1 MNRMMKRY
9 GALLG
14 TLLLVLLM
22 ACTVACERKPLY
34 LQVPG
39 NLQVETSVYD
49 IKLEIMWGLDWQ
61 TRWQYV
67 WDEQEHGKLG
77 YSEPTGV
84 RSTIYSLDDNLS
96 RSNFFTQNFS
106 IHGGRISLQGGEWY
120 DLLFYNNGTEY
131 ILFES
136 DEHYTYY
143 NASTRS
149 TSRSHYVQRPRTRTF
164 VDYNQPDE
172 FFAVFMEKNQVSIDP
187 EDYTIEYDENGGIVY
202 VSTLNAMLRPHSY
215 IYLVQLLI
223 KNNVDAE
230 GNRIVKGARGI
241 TLSGLAQSVDLY
253 TGINADSLIAVT
265 TEDIK
270 PLQTDRMLTF
280 PDGTKQVGDVMA
292 ARMLTWGVPA
302 IDPLKVV
309 EEGHTVQLADSCYVG
324 VGLTLNNGTVYTI
337 QQNVTKQLEKYPAGG
352 VITIELDAETVP
364 EAPNPGTGGGGFDAT
379 VKEWEN
385 EINADI
391 TI

>member
-1 MNRMMKRY
+1 MKRY

-49 IKLEIMWGLDWQ
+49 IKLEIMWGFDWQ

-67 WDEQEHGKLG
+67 WDELEYGKMG
-77 YSEPTGV
+77 YSGPTGV
-84 RSTIYSLDDNLS
+84 RSTIYSLDENLS

-136 DEHYTYY
+136 DEHYSYY

-202 VSTLNAMLRPHSY
+202 VSTLNAMLPHCKRCPRNYPLGFGTVRRPVYRNQRRQPHCG
-215 IYLVQLLI
+215 
-223 KNNVDAE
+223 D
-230 GNRIVKGARGI
+230 NRRHKAPPDR
-241 TLSGLAQSVDLY
+241 Q
-253 TGINADSLIAVT
+253 NAD
-265 TEDIK
+265 
-270 PLQTDRMLTF
+270 F
-280 PDGTKQVGDVMA
+280 PRRHK
-292 ARMLTWGVPA
+292 
-302 IDPLKVV
+302 
-309 EEGHTVQLADSCYVG
+309 
-324 VGLTLNNGTVYTI
+324 
-337 QQNVTKQLEKYPAGG
+337 AG
-352 VITIELDAETVP
+352 
-364 EAPNPGTGGGGFDAT
+364 
-379 VKEWEN
+379 W
-385 EINADI
+385 
-391 TI
+391 